1 MTMSQKSSSEEN
13 TTYDD
18 EKQQLRRR
26 HGSHDTLSENDSRRS
41 SRSNTKSNTKPKT
54 HRKKSLVNF
63 APLNTPLH
71 NRLETMGVIWH
82 CLSIPFFVSL
92 FLLAISL
99 GWIIWIFVILPY
111 LIWWYFFDLHTPTNG
126 KTVYRVKDWMKNIII
141 WKWFVNYFPISVHK
155 ACEFEPT
162 FTQMLVDDNEG
173 NDDEEDLISEDSR
186 TLIDKLFKTLGL
198 RKRLNDSD
206 SHNVLDTSSSDKK
219 YDKALKYKKE
229 CTGPRY
235 IFGYHPHGVISMG
248 VMGAFATNVI
258 RNEPFQPPFSFLKP
272 FFHYPSKYT
281 RLLPGIGN
289 IFLLT
294 LTTQF
299 TLPFYRDYLMGLGLT
314 SASYKNIKSL
324 INNGDNSVCLVV
336 GGAQESL
343 LNTMVSPR
351 SRIGNGYKNDE
362 TDDGEDE
369 SEPMVKEYNPKEVQH
384 SMKEQMDKDLGEKKQ
399 ESSESDNNLDTE
411 EGQTKLSEKLNKTE
425 IDNANQ
431 TEENKNKN
439 LNDHNG
445 TETEKSGESEEK
457 ESQCEDSVNP
467 RQIQLVLNK
476 RKGFVKLA
484 IELGNVCLVPT
495 FGFGEADIFRI
506 ANPKPGSLGSKFQE
520 WMKATFQF
528 TVPFFSARGVF
539 IYDFGFLPFRN
550 PIDICMGEPIY
561 VPSGL
566 IADYKLK
573 HPGFDS
579 DEEVEQ
585 KDRQKREGE
594 EEDETDSE
602 KKDKKDSKE
611 KDEKDSKKKS
621 KKDSKTKDKKDS
633 KKRDK
638 KIKIPSEILNHYH
651 KLYVDGLK
659 KVYEENKGKFGY
671 EDVELIIIE

>member
-1 MTMSQKSSSEEN
+1 MSQSSFSEEHS
-13 TTYDD
+13 TPED
-18 EKQQLRRR
+18 KKKQLRRR
-26 HGSHDTLSENDSRRS
+26 HGSNDSPSENGSRRS
-41 SRSNTKSNTKPKT
+41 SRSSTKSNTKPKT
-54 HRKKSLVNF
+54 HKKKSFVNF
-63 APLNTPLH
+63 APLNTPLQ

-111 LIWWYFFDLHTPTNG
+111 FIWWYWFDFHTPTNG
-126 KTVYRVKDWMKNIII
+126 KIVYRVKDWMKNIII
-141 WKWFVNYFPISVHK
+141 WEWFVNYFPITVHK
-155 ACEFEPT
+155 ACELEPT
-162 FTQMLVDDNEG
+162 FTQMLVDDHEG

-186 TLIDKLFKTLGL
+186 TLLDKLFKRLGL
-198 RKRLNDSD
+198 RKRLNDTD
-206 SHNVLDTSSSDKK
+206 SHNILDTTSSDKQPG
-219 YDKALKYKKE
+219 KALKYKKVS
-229 CTGPRY
+229 TGPRY

-258 RNEPFQPPFSFLKP
+258 RNEPFQPPFRFLKP
-272 FFHYPSKYT
+272 FFHDPSKYT
-281 RLLPGIGN
+281 RLLPGVGN
-289 IFLLT
+289 TFLLT

-351 SRIGNGYKNDE
+351 SRIGFGYKNGESDQSENDE
-362 TDDGEDE
+362 T
-369 SEPMVKEYNPKEVQH
+369 EPMVKEYKPNEVQH
-384 SMKEQMDKDLGEKKQ
+384 YSMKKQLVEDIDTKKESNENESNLDNEEGEKSLETQHINEEHSGSETLNNQSDNEKPNENLGKINDTEAEKSDEVEEKDSLDK
-399 ESSESDNNLDTE
+399 ESS
-411 EGQTKLSEKLNKTE
+411 G
-425 IDNANQ
+425 
-431 TEENKNKN
+431 
-439 LNDHNG
+439 
-445 TETEKSGESEEK
+445 
-457 ESQCEDSVNP
+457 P

-573 HPGFDS
+573 HPDFDS
-579 DEEVEQ
+579 DDEE
-585 KDRQKREGE
+585 
-594 EEDETDSE
+594 SE
-602 KKDKKDSKE
+602 KDTQNRDKNASVKGNGVDKKN
-611 KDEKDSKKKS
+611 KKV
-621 KKDSKTKDKKDS
+621 S

-638 KIKIPSEILNHYH
+638 KVKIPSEILNHYH

-659 KVYEENKGKFGY
+659 KVYEENKSKFGY

>member
-1 MTMSQKSSSEEN
+1 MSQSSFSEEH
-13 TTYDD
+13 TTPGD
-18 EKQQLRRR
+18 KKKQLRRR
-26 HGSHDTLSENDSRRS
+26 HGSSDSPTENGSRRS
-41 SRSNTKSNTKPKT
+41 SRSSTKSNSKPKT
-54 HRKKSLVNF
+54 QRKKSFVNF
-63 APLNTPLH
+63 APLNTPLQ

-99 GWIIWIFVILPY
+99 GWIIWIFIILPY
-111 LIWWYFFDLHTPTNG
+111 FIWWYWFDFHTPTNG
-126 KTVYRVKDWMKNIII
+126 KIVYRVKDWMKNIII
-141 WKWFVNYFPISVHK
+141 WEWFVNYFPITVHK
-155 ACEFEPT
+155 ACELEPT
-162 FTQMLVDDNEG
+162 FTQMLVDDHEG

-186 TLIDKLFKTLGL
+186 TLIDKLFKRLGL
-198 RKRLNDSD
+198 RKRLNDTD
-206 SHNVLDTSSSDKK
+206 SHNILDTTSSDKK
-219 YDKALKYKKE
+219 SGKSLKYKKVS
-229 CTGPRY
+229 TGPRY

-258 RNEPFQPPFSFLKP
+258 RNEPFQPPFRFLKP
-272 FFHYPSKYT
+272 FFHDPSKYT
-281 RLLPGIGN
+281 RLLPGVGN
-289 IFLLT
+289 TFLLT

-343 LNTMVSPR
+343 LNNMVSPR
-351 SRIGNGYKNDE
+351 SRIGIGYKNDE
-362 TDDGEDE
+362 SDQSENDE
-369 SEPMVKEYNPKEVQH
+369 TEPIVKEYNPNEVQH
-384 SMKEQMDKDLGEKKQ
+384 YSMKKQLVKDIEVEK
-399 ESSESDNNLDTE
+399 ESSESESNLDN
-411 EGQTKLSEKLNKTE
+411 EKGE
-425 IDNANQ
+425 
-431 TEENKNKN
+431 KN
-439 LNDHNG
+439 LESQDISEEHPGSETVYNQSDNERPNENFDGHNG
-445 TETEKSGESEEK
+445 TEAEKSDQVEESSSLDK
-457 ESQCEDSVNP
+457 ESAGP

-484 IELGNVCLVPT
+484 IELGNVSLVPT

-506 ANPKPGSLGSKFQE
+506 SNPKPGSLGSKFQE
-520 WMKATFQF
+520 WMKSTFQF

-579 DEEVEQ
+579 DDEESEQ
-585 KDRQKREGE
+585 KDTREKG
-594 EEDETDSE
+594 DKDAG
-602 KKDKKDSKE
+602 KKGNGT
-611 KDEKDSKKKS
+611 DSKKKN
-621 KKDSKTKDKKDS
+621 KKDS
-633 KKRDK
+633 KKREK
-638 KIKIPSEILNHYH
+638 KVKIPSEILNHYH

-659 KVYEENKGKFGY
+659 KVYEENKSKFGY

>member
-1 MTMSQKSSSEEN
+1 MSQNSLDEKN
-13 TTYDD
+13 TTSDD
-18 EKQQLRRR
+18 KKQQLRRR
-26 HGSHDTLSENDSRRS
+26 HGSHDTPSENGLRTPSRS
-41 SRSNTKSNTKPKT
+41 STKSNSKPKS

-111 LIWWYFFDLHTPTNG
+111 FIWWFFFDLHTPTNG
-126 KTVYRVKDWMKNIII
+126 KTVYRVKDWMQNIIV
-141 WKWFVNYFPISVHK
+141 WEWFVNYFPISIHK
-155 ACEFEPT
+155 ACDLEPT

-186 TLIDKLFKTLGL
+186 TIIDKLFKTLGL

-206 SHNVLDTSSSDKK
+206 SHNVLNTPSSDKK
-219 YDKALKYKKE
+219 FDKALKYKKE
-229 CTGPRY
+229 STGPRY

-258 RNEPFQPPFSFLKP
+258 RNEPYQPPFSFLKS
-272 FFHYPSKYT
+272 FFHDPSKYT

-289 IFLLT
+289 IFPLT

-299 TLPFYRDYLMGLGLT
+299 TLPFYRDYLMSLGLT
-314 SASYKNIKSL
+314 SASYKNIKSI

-351 SRIGNGYKNDE
+351 LRIGNGYKNDE
-362 TDDGEDE
+362 TDESGDE
-369 SEPMVKEYNPKEVQH
+369 SEPMVKEYNPKEVEH
-384 SMKEQMDKDLGEKKQ
+384 YSIKEQMDENLDENKH
-399 ESSESDNNLDTE
+399 ESSESDSNLDTE
-411 EGQTKLSEKLNKTE
+411 KGQEKLDSEKLIKTE
-425 IDNANQ
+425 TDNADQ
-431 TEENKNKN
+431 PGENKDKN
-439 LNDHNG
+439 LNDHNE
-445 TETEKSGESEEK
+445 TETEKPGQSEEK
-457 ESQCEDSVNP
+457 ESQDDDSSSP

-495 FGFGEADIFRI
+495 FGFGEADIYRI
-506 ANPKPGSLGSKFQE
+506 ANPKPGSLGSRFQE
-520 WMKATFQF
+520 WMKSTFQF

-585 KDRQKREGE
+585 NNKQKKEDEKG
-594 EEDETDSE
+594 DETDSK
-602 KKDKKDSKE
+602 KKDKKDFKKKGKKDFKTEKKE
-611 KDEKDSKKKS
+611 DSKS
-621 KKDSKTKDKKDS
+621 KDKK
-633 KKRDK
+633 REK

-659 KVYEENKGKFGY
+659 KVYQENKCKFGY

>member
-1 MTMSQKSSSEEN
+1 MSQSSFSEEHS
-13 TTYDD
+13 TPED
-18 EKQQLRRR
+18 KKKQLRRR
-26 HGSHDTLSENDSRRS
+26 HGSNDSPSENGSRRS
-41 SRSNTKSNTKPKT
+41 SRSSTKSNTKPKT
-54 HRKKSLVNF
+54 HKKKSFVNF
-63 APLNTPLH
+63 APLNTPLQ

-111 LIWWYFFDLHTPTNG
+111 FIWWYWFDFHTPTNG
-126 KTVYRVKDWMKNIII
+126 KIVYRVKDWMKNIII
-141 WKWFVNYFPISVHK
+141 WEWFVNYFPITVHK
-155 ACEFEPT
+155 ACELEPT
-162 FTQMLVDDNEG
+162 FTQMLVDDHEG

-186 TLIDKLFKTLGL
+186 TLLDKLFKRLGL
-198 RKRLNDSD
+198 RKRLNDTD
-206 SHNVLDTSSSDKK
+206 SHNILDTTSSDKQPG
-219 YDKALKYKKE
+219 KALKYKKVS
-229 CTGPRY
+229 TGPRY

-258 RNEPFQPPFSFLKP
+258 RNEPFQPPFRFLKP
-272 FFHYPSKYT
+272 FFHDPSKYT
-281 RLLPGIGN
+281 RLLPGVGN
-289 IFLLT
+289 TFLLT

-351 SRIGNGYKNDE
+351 SRIGFGYKNGESDQSENDE
-362 TDDGEDE
+362 T
-369 SEPMVKEYNPKEVQH
+369 EPMVKEYKPNEVQH
-384 SMKEQMDKDLGEKKQ
+384 YSMKKQLVEDIDTKKESNENESNLDNEEGEKSLETQHINEEHSGSETLNNQSDNEKPNENLGKINDTEAEKSDEVEEKDSLDK
-399 ESSESDNNLDTE
+399 ESS
-411 EGQTKLSEKLNKTE
+411 G
-425 IDNANQ
+425 
-431 TEENKNKN
+431 
-439 LNDHNG
+439 
-445 TETEKSGESEEK
+445 
-457 ESQCEDSVNP
+457 P

-573 HPGFDS
+573 HPDFDS
-579 DEEVEQ
+579 DDEE
-585 KDRQKREGE
+585 
-594 EEDETDSE
+594 SE
-602 KKDKKDSKE
+602 KDTQNRDKNASVKGNGVDKKN
-611 KDEKDSKKKS
+611 KKV
-621 KKDSKTKDKKDS
+621 S

-638 KIKIPSEILNHYH
+638 KSKDSL
-651 KLYVDGLK
+651 
-659 KVYEENKGKFGY
+659 
-671 EDVELIIIE
+671 